1 MKPKYDFYDVV
12 IVGTGVSGALIAC
25 KLSEAGRRVLLLDAG
40 SVPKDRKDYVKSF
53 AEAPQKE
60 RIISRPYV
68 KSGDDADKFAPSAD
82 GDDLKLNKEIPFGP
96 NKYYDQPG
104 PSAFKSSYLRLIGG
118 STWAWRGN
126 SPRFIPDDF
135 KLKTKFPKLAEKYPD
150 VADWSISYDD
160 IEPYFSEAEQEIGVA
175 ADHDEWNN
183 LFGAYRSKPF
193 PMKKIAQAYGDL
205 QLIKAFADAPEEKKF
220 FEGKEIKFFG
230 LPQARNSER
239 YQDRPPCEGNN
250 NCIPL
255 CPIQA
260 KYDATVHLKKAA
272 ANGAE
277 TIEKAVVTRLEAGE
291 NGNIAKVWYKTW
303 GEKNEDF
310 GEHFIS
316 GKIVVLAAHAIET
329 PKILL
334 MSDGIAPIAKQN
346 EIVGAYLMDHLGGEG
361 AAIMPFPVFPFRGP
375 QSTSC
380 IESFRNH
387 EQRDVKCVFRLT
399 IGNDGWGRGKHPYA
413 TLEDLLK
420 RKLFGEELKKEL
432 HHIVTHQLRIA
443 YASEQLPNKK
453 NRVRLADEKDE
464 LGIPKPKIEFTVDD
478 YSLEGMKMAQEV
490 IKHIFR
496 TVGAAETEW
505 EFSNLTDA
513 KNYVYSGSAHIMGTC
528 RMGDTPETSVVD
540 ADCRSH
546 EHKNLFIVDG
556 SVFTTGAPTN
566 PTIVTAALALLAA
579 DKMIIDLKG

>member
-1 MKPKYDFYDVV
+1 MNSNDDIYDAV
-12 IVGTGVSGALIAC
+12 IVGTGVAGALVAY
-25 KLSEAGRRVLLLDAG
+25 KLSEAGCKVLLLDAG
-40 SVPKDRKDYVKSF
+40 SNPKEREDYVKAF

-60 RIISRPYV
+60 RSISRPYV
-68 KSGDDADKFAPSAD
+68 KSGDDADKYAHSAD
-82 GDDLKLNKEIPFGP
+82 GNDLKLNKEYPFGP
-96 NKYYDQPG
+96 YKYYDQPG
-104 PSAFKSSYLRLIGG
+104 NNAFKSQYVRLIGG
-118 STWAWRGN
+118 STWTWRGN

-150 VADWSISYDD
+150 VADWSINYKD
-160 IEPYFSEAEQEIGVA
+160 IEPYFTEAEYELGIAGDDA
-175 ADHDEWNN
+175 EWDN

-205 QLIKAFADAPEEKKF
+205 QLIKAFAAAPDDKKF
-220 FEGKEIKFFG
+220 FLGKEIKFFG
-230 LPQARNSER
+230 LPQARNSEV
-239 YQDRPPCEGNN
+239 YQGRPACEGNN

-260 KYDATVHLKKAA
+260 KYDATVHLKKAKS
-272 ANGAE
+272 NGVE
-277 TIEKAVVTRLEAGE
+277 IREKAVVTRLEADE
-291 NGNIAKVWYKTW
+291 NGNIGKVWYKTW
-303 GEKNEDF
+303 DNQEKSV
-310 GEHFIS
+310 S

-334 MSDGIAPIAKQN
+334 MSDGVTPIAKQN

-387 EQRDVKCVFRLT
+387 EQRDTKCAFRLT
-399 IGNDGWGRGKHPYA
+399 IGNDGWGRGKHPYD

-420 RKLFGEELKKEL
+420 RKLFGEELKDEL

-443 YASEQLPNKK
+443 YATEQLPNKK
-453 NRVRLADEKDE
+453 NRVRLADEKDG
-464 LGIPKPKIEFTVDD
+464 LGIPKPKIEFTVDE
-478 YSLEGMKMAQEV
+478 YSLEGMKMAQDV

-496 TVGAAETEW
+496 TVGASETEW

-513 KNYVYSGSAHIMGTC
+513 KNYFYSGSAHIMGTC
-528 RMGDTPETSVVD
+528 RMGETPETSVVD
-540 ADCRSH
+540 ANCRSH
-546 EHKNLFIVDG
+546 EHQNLFIVDG

-579 DKMIIDLKG
+579 DKMIEDLKG

>member
-1 MKPKYDFYDVV
+1 MNSNDDIYDAV
-12 IVGTGVSGALIAC
+12 IVGTGVSGALVAY
-25 KLSEAGRRVLLLDAG
+25 KLSEAGCKVLLLDAG
-40 SVPKDRKDYVKSF
+40 SHPKDRKDYVKAF

-60 RIISRPYV
+60 RSISRPYV
-68 KSGDDADKFAPSAD
+68 KSGDDADKYAHSAD
-82 GDDLKLNKEIPFGP
+82 GNDLKLNKEYPFGP
-96 NKYYDQPG
+96 YKYYDQPG
-104 PSAFKSSYLRLIGG
+104 NNAFKSQYVRLIGG

-160 IEPYFSEAEQEIGVA
+160 IEPYFTEAEQEMGISG
-175 ADHDEWNN
+175 DHDEWDN

-205 QLIKAFADAPEEKKF
+205 QLIKAFADAPDDKKF
-220 FEGKEIKFFG
+220 FLGKEIKFFG
-230 LPQARNSER
+230 LPQARNSEV
-239 YQDRPPCEGNN
+239 YQGRPACEGNN

-260 KYDATVHLKKAA
+260 KYDATVHLKKAKL
-272 ANGAE
+272 NGVE
-277 TIEKAVVTRLEAGE
+277 IREKSVVTRLEADE
-291 NGNIAKVWYKTW
+291 NGNIGKVWYKTW
-303 GEKNEDF
+303 DNQEKSV
-310 GEHFIS
+310 S

-334 MSDGIAPIAKQN
+334 MSDGVTPIAKQN

-387 EQRDVKCVFRLT
+387 EQRDTKCVFRLT
-399 IGNDGWGRGKHPYA
+399 IGNDGWGRGKHPYD

-420 RKLFGEELKKEL
+420 RKLFGEELKDEL
-432 HHIVTHQLRIA
+432 RHIVTHQLRIA
-443 YASEQLPNKK
+443 YATEQLPNKK
-453 NRVRLADEKDE
+453 NRIRLADEKDA

-496 TVGAAETEW
+496 TVGASETEW

-513 KNYVYSGSAHIMGTC
+513 KNYFYSGSAHIMGTC
-528 RMGDTPETSVVD
+528 RMGDTPETSVVN

-546 EHKNLFIVDG
+546 EHQNLFIVDG

-566 PTIVTAALALLAA
+566 PAIITAALALLAA
-579 DKMIIDLKG
+579 DKMIQDLKGHAL